1 MAQIK
6 SQLATQKREQSV
18 TFKVGNDDV
27 KLSPSIIRSYLVN
40 GNGNVTDQEINYFIH
55 LCRGQGLNPFLKEI
69 YLIKY
74 GDKNPATFVVSKEAF
89 LKRAENNPQYD
100 GNESGIIVLNE
111 ETGEVEERKGS
122 FCLSHEKVVGGWA
135 KVYRK
140 DRKYPSEAYVSF
152 DEYVGKKGDG
162 TPNSNWATRPATMIK
177 KVALVQALREAF
189 PNDLNNLYTEEE
201 QSENQIDLS
210 TIQPIETQVVEEA
223 PVQQFV
229 QQPAPQEIIQEQEYN
244 PLGL

>member
-6 SQLATQKREQSV
+6 SQLATQKKEQMV

-27 KLSPSIIRSYLVN
+27 KLSPQIIRNYLVN

-89 LKRAENNPQYD
+89 LKRAESNPQYD

-122 FCLSHEKVVGGWA
+122 FCLKGEKVVGGWA
-135 KVYRK
+135 RVYRK
-140 DRKYPSEAYVSF
+140 DRKHPSEAYVSF
-152 DEYVGKKGDG
+152 DEYVGLKSDG
-162 TPNSNWATRPATMIK
+162 TPNSNWSTRPATMIK

-201 QSENQIDLS
+201 QGDNQIDLS
-210 TIQPIETQVVEEA
+210 NIQPIEVEPIEQEVVSE
-223 PVQQFV
+223 
-229 QQPAPQEIIQEQEYN
+229 PQETVN